1 MIYLDNGAT
10 TFPKPE
16 EVYAAMDHFNR
27 TSAVNAGRGAYAA
40 GRAAGEMI
48 SDVRKE
54 LISLFDAREQA
65 QVVLTPSV
73 TIALNQIIYGQNWTE
88 KSVAYVSPYEHNGIL
103 RPLELLRKKI
113 GFKVIELPL
122 TEDLA
127 IDLVKTEEMFKNDH
141 PTFVAVTAVSNVT
154 GYILPE
160 REIFKLSRK
169 YKAFNLLDASQA
181 AGLIRLPFA
190 YTMADAISFAGHK
203 TLYGPFGI
211 GGFLIKNGQ
220 KLNVLLAGGTG
231 TNSEDLN
238 MPATIPG
245 SMECGSK
252 DTLAIAGLHAALKW
266 LPDKKTLEHERMLTA
281 HFIEEASKIPGVEL
295 YKAPGGMENQAGVIS
310 FGVEGYKAIEIGA
323 ILDAKYDIAVR
334 AGHHCAALIHKHLKS
349 AKYSGTVRVSPGY
362 FNTMDDIDVLLTAL
376 RNLDRSQLEGVADDV
391 LRGAC

>member
-16 EVYAAMDHFNR
+16 EVYTAMDRFAR
-27 TSAVNAGRGAYAA
+27 TGAVNAGRGAYAA
-40 GRAAGEMI
+40 ARAAGEMI
-48 SDVRKE
+48 SNVKNA
-54 LISLFDAREQA
+54 LISLMDAREQA

-73 TIALNQIIYGQNWTE
+73 TIALNQIIYGQSWSE
-88 KSVAYVSPYEHNGIL
+88 KSVAYVSAYEHNGVL
-103 RPLELLRKKI
+103 RPLELLRKKY
-113 GFKVIELPL
+113 GFRVFELPMKD
-122 TEDLA
+122 DLS
-127 IDLVKTEEMFKNDH
+127 IDLEKTAEMFREN
-141 PTFVAVTAVSNVT
+141 PPSFVAVTAVSNVT

-190 YTMADAISFAGHK
+190 YTMADAIAFAGHK

-211 GGFLIKNGQ
+211 AGFLIKNNA

-231 TNSEDLN
+231 TNSEDLE
-238 MPATIPG
+238 MPRTLPG

-252 DTLAIAGLHAALKW
+252 DTVAIAGLEAALKW
-266 LPDKKTLEHERMLTA
+266 LKTVKPLEHERALTS
-281 HFIEEASKIPGVEL
+281 HFIEEAEKIPGVKL
-295 YKAPGGMENQAGVIS
+295 FKAPGGIENQAGVIS
-310 FGVEGYKAIEIGA
+310 FGVEGFKAIEVAA

-334 AGHHCAALIHKHLKS
+334 AGHHCAALIHKHIGS
-349 AKYSGTVRVSPGY
+349 AAYSGTVRVSPGY
-362 FNTMDDIDVLLTAL
+362 FNTLSDIDLLLEAI
-376 RNLDRSQLEGVADDV
+376 RNLDRSQLDGVPDDI

>member
-1 MIYLDNGAT
+1 MIYFDNGAT

-16 EVYAAMDHFNR
+16 EVYVAMDHFAR
-27 TSAVNAGRGAYAA
+27 TGAVNAGRGAYASA
-40 GRAAGEMI
+40 RAAGEMI
-48 SDVRKE
+48 GRVKDS

-88 KSVAYVSPYEHNGIL
+88 NSVAYVSPYEHNGVL
-103 RPLELLRKKI
+103 RPLELLREKI

-122 TEDLA
+122 KDDLS
-127 IDLVKTEEMFKNDH
+127 IDLEKTEAMFKENH
-141 PTFVAVTAVSNVT
+141 PSFVAVTAVSNVT

-181 AGLIRLPFA
+181 AGLVRLPFA
-190 YTMADAISFAGHK
+190 YCMADAISFAGHK

-211 GGFLIKNGQ
+211 AGFLIKNGA

-231 TNSEDLN
+231 TNSEDLH
-238 MPATIPG
+238 MPKTLPG

-252 DTLAIAGLHAALKW
+252 DTVAISGLEAALKW
-266 LPDKKTLEHERMLTA
+266 LPTVKPLEHERVLTA
-281 HFIEEASKIPGVEL
+281 HFIEEAQKIPGVEL
-295 YKAPGGMENQAGVIS
+295 YKAPGGIENQAGVIS
-310 FGVEGYKAIEIGA
+310 FGVEGYKAIEVAA
-323 ILDAKYDIAVR
+323 ILDAKYDVAVR
-334 AGHHCAALIHKHLKS
+334 AGHHCAALIHKHLGS
-349 AKYSGTVRVSPGY
+349 NKYSGTVRVSPGY
-362 FNTMDDIDVLLTAL
+362 FNTLEDVDILLDAL
-376 RNLDRSQLEGVADDV
+376 RKLDRSQLEGVADDI

>member
-16 EVYAAMDHFNR
+16 VVYEAMDRFAR
-27 TSAVNAGRGAYAA
+27 TGAVNAGRGAYASA
-40 GRAAGEMI
+40 RAAGAMI
-48 SDVRKE
+48 NNVKNM
-54 LISLFDAREQA
+54 LTSLFDAREQA

-73 TIALNQIIYGQNWTE
+73 TIALNQIICGLDWNRE
-88 KSVAYVSPYEHNGIL
+88 SVAYVSPYEHNAVL
-103 RPLELLRKKI
+103 RPLELLRRKI
-113 GFKVIELPL
+113 GFKVVELPL
-122 TEDLA
+122 RNDLS
-127 IDLVKTEEMFKNDH
+127 IDLEKTEELFAAEH
-141 PTFVAVTAVSNVT
+141 PSFVAVTAVSNVT

-160 REIFKLSRK
+160 REIFRLSRK

-190 YTMADAISFAGHK
+190 YTMADAIAFAGHK
-203 TLYGPFGI
+203 TLYGPFGVA
-211 GGFLIKNGQ
+211 GFLIKNHA

-231 TNSEDLN
+231 TNSESLD
-238 MPATIPG
+238 MPKSLPG

-252 DTLAIAGLHAALKW
+252 DTVAISGLEAALKW
-266 LPDKKTLEHERMLTA
+266 LPSISALEHERKLTS
-281 HFIEEASKIPGVEL
+281 HFVEEAEKIPGVEL

-310 FGVEGYKAIEIGA
+310 FGVEGFKAIEVAA

-334 AGHHCAALIHKHLKS
+334 AGHHCAAFIHKHLGS
-349 AKYSGTVRVSPGY
+349 AKYAGTVRVSPGY
-362 FNTMDDIDVLLTAL
+362 FNTLEDIDVLLDAL